1 MRYRILAL
9 TLVILFIFPGLA
21 AAQPPTQD
29 SVSGTVVASGLN
41 APQGIAVD
49 ADGNLWVIDSG
60 LAGDEDIMFMS
71 METGE
76 MAPTKMGPTARIVM
90 VSPDGEQTEVATLP
104 SIAASPM
111 ENVGGGR
118 LTWLDGVLYV
128 TSGAWM
134 GGLGDAPEL
143 VGTVARIENGEVT
156 EVADTWAYEEANN
169 PDGFILESHPYG
181 ITTGLDGWLWI
192 ADSGANALLRV
203 NPESGEMELVAAFVD
218 GLPSP
223 MPNPQRNDA
232 MEADPVPT
240 AVVLDDDGSAYVSL
254 LSGFPFTPGSSK
266 VVLVTPEGVISDYAT
281 GLTMLTDLKRGPDGA
296 LYAVQFGMFTE
307 EGPVPNSGSIVRI
320 QEGNASEVL
329 VSGLSFPS
337 GLAFDQ
343 DGNAY
348 VTTNAVG
355 MPGSG
360 EVLRFSDLIH
370 MQGEPVT
377 TSE

>member
-1 MRYRILAL
+1 MQYRTLAL
-9 TLVILFIFPGLA
+9 ALFILLAFPGPVL
-21 AAQPPTQD
+21 AQPPSQEIEG
-29 SVSGTVVASGLN
+29 GTIVASGLN
-41 APQGIAVD
+41 APQGVAVD
-49 ADGNLWVIDSG
+49 EDGNLWVIESG
-60 LAGDEDIMFMS
+60 QSGDEDIQFMS

-76 MAPTKMGPTARIVM
+76 MAPTKMGRTSRIVM
-90 VSPDGEQTEVATLP
+90 VSPDGEQTDVAALP
-104 SIAASPM
+104 SIAVSPM

-128 TSGAWM
+128 TSGTWL
-134 GGLGDAPEL
+134 GGLGDAPDL
-143 VGTVARIENGEVT
+143 VGIVARIEDGEVT
-156 EVADTWAYEEANN
+156 EVADTWAHEEANN
-169 PDGFILESHPYG
+169 PDGFTLESHPYG
-181 ITTGLDGWLWI
+181 ITVGLDGWLWV
-192 ADSGANALLRV
+192 ADSGANALLRI
-203 NPESGEMELVAAFVD
+203 NAESGEIQIVAVFG

-223 MPNPQRNDA
+223 MPNAERNDA

-240 AVVLDDDGSAYVSL
+240 AVVFDEAGNAYVSL
-254 LSGFPFTPGSSK
+254 LSGFPFIPGSSK
-266 VVLVTPEGVISDYAT
+266 VVRVTPEGEVSDYAT
-281 GLTMLTDLKRGPDGA
+281 GLTMLTDLQRGPDGA

-307 EGPVPNSGSIVRI
+307 EGPVPNAGAIVRI
-320 QEGNASEVL
+320 QEGNASELL

-360 EVLRFSDLIH
+360 EVVRFDDLIH
-370 MQGEPVT
+370 MQGEPVA